1 MAEIT
6 AKGGPLMAGPT
17 QQILPDTWANQV
29 WWPNTK
35 TALPDVLYTR
45 AQTDALLKGKRPNI
59 TGTYPVATGQ
69 TIAAGDV
76 VDVVEGKVQRT
87 VAPVG
92 NVEKIFVAS
101 QPVDNTCVLN
111 LNQDYSIAMV
121 HYPNYN
127 NNNIEAYL
135 ISNDDGAITATTGIG
150 SASSSAA
157 NLYISLARLSDTKF
171 VVGYV
176 VSGILYANVG
186 VVNGTNVTYGSRY
199 TVSGVGTNYNR
210 IIPLSETSFIAIY
223 NRSGLKGKVCTVSGT
238 TITQGTETA
247 LSGSTNAA
255 HISATLLPDLNGSKR
270 VCVCFSDGND
280 GNKGKAVIATIDSNN
295 AVTWGTVV
303 TFENNATTAKSI
315 CAYDNGVVIA
325 YVRSGV
331 GIFISK
337 CAISGAAISPA
348 ASSLLTES
356 YGASPALLNIGGKI
370 VMVSAPVTPVSGYAA
385 VLKPSGSTFALGDR
399 YQFTTAGYP
408 NYASLD
414 VISDGRFIVSYAR
427 SSDLYG
433 TATILTVYGDQI
445 AGSFID
451 ESSQAIALQSGTA
464 GESIEVIFDG
474 VAELA
479 GLSAG
484 REITSAGVYGYCP
497 MDGCLAVVPFWERA
511 ANLQVASGSYTGT
524 GAYGSDAQNSLVFPF
539 DPNLILISGGGYFAV
554 ITTKSSDIRFF
565 LFSAGSTP
573 TTNALIVAGNI
584 VSWWGGNAMSQM
596 NVLDKKYTFNAFR

>member
-1 MAEIT
+1 MAGIT

-29 WWPNTK
+29 WWPHTK
-35 TALPDVLYTR
+35 TTLPDVLYTR
-45 AQTDALLKGKRPNI
+45 AQTDALLKGKQPNL
-59 TGTYPVATGQ
+59 TGTYPIAPGQ

-76 VDVVEGKVQRT
+76 VDVQADGSVGKALT
-87 VAPVG
+87 PVG
-92 NVEKIFVAS
+92 NVETILGNGAAEGTACINMGGLYSVVAFVFSGDLYFRLVTTSGNEVKQVWTSSVLAS
-101 QPVDNTCVLN
+101 
-111 LNQDYSIAMV
+111 
-121 HYPNYN
+121 
-127 NNNIEAYL
+127 
-135 ISNDDGAITATTGIG
+135 
-150 SASSSAA
+150 SAS
-157 NLYISLARLSDTKF
+157 NVSLSRLSDTQF
-171 VVGYV
+171 VVGY
-176 VSGILYANVG
+176 SYGGLLHAKVG
-186 VVNGTNVTYGSRY
+186 
-199 TVSGVGTNYNR
+199 TVSGTTITFGSEATINQANPGGQNPQP
-210 IIPLSETSFIAIY
+210 IIALSASKLLAFYA
-223 NRSGLKGKVCTVSGT
+223 SGGLKAHICTVSGT
-238 TITQGTETA
+238 TITAGTQYSLT
-247 LSGSTNAA
+247 GSNPYYT
-255 HISATLLPDLNGSKR
+255 SATLLPDDSSGNKR
-270 VCVCFSDGND
+270 VCVCYSDAGYS
-280 GNKGKAVIATIDSNN
+280 NKGKAVIATIDSSNV
-295 AVTWGTVV
+295 VTWGTVA

-370 VMVSAPVTPVSGYAA
+370 VMVSAPATPVSGYAA

-414 VISDGRFIVSYAR
+414 VISDGRFMVSYAR

-464 GESIEVIFDG
+464 GEIIEVIFDG

-484 REITSAGVYGYCP
+484 RKITSAGVYGYCP
-497 MDGCLAVVPFWERA
+497 VDGVVW
-511 ANLQVASGSYTGT
+511 ANPYWAGNTKVATGSYIGT
-524 GAYGSDAQNSLVFPF
+524 GAYGSANPCSLTFGFVPKVVLIEARSRADSRTFPWLNGALYGNV
-539 DPNLILISGGGYFAV
+539 DSISSKYNILSWDGNTLAWYSSTSYVEQLNISGEEYLYLAIG
-554 ITTKSSDIRFF
+554 
-565 LFSAGSTP
+565 
-573 TTNALIVAGNI
+573 
-584 VSWWGGNAMSQM
+584 
-596 NVLDKKYTFNAFR
+596 